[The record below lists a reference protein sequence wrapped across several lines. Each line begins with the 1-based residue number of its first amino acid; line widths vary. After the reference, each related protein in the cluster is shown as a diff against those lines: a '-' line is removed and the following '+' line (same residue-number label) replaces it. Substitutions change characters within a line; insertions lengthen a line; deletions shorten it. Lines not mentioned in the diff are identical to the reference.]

1 MSEEVKQEGDF
12 KMKKK
17 STKPKKL
24 TNIKDNTTKIDFK
37 KQEEEAIDKKQQET
51 ENAIQESSAKKM
63 DVDAT
68 SGDGEK
74 VGETHANT
82 QKTAEK
88 TEEEVVTS
96 DTPEKEVVI
105 IEATE
110 ETVEETVEQIKEEI
124 KENPQLELP
133 ENIEKLVS
141 FMQDTGGTVE
151 DYVRLNADYSSI
163 SNEQLLREYYKA
175 TKPHLDNEE
184 VTFIMEDNFGWDE
197 DEDDTRTI
205 KKKQLA
211 LKEEIANAYDF
222 LQDTKEQYY
231 DEIKMRPSANSEMNK
246 ASEFFNRYNEEQKVI
261 KKRFEVFQNNTK
273 DYFQNFE
280 GFDFDLGDKAVK
292 YKLNNTDN
300 VAEAQSDLNNL
311 VKKFLNKKG
320 EVADYEGYHKAI
332 YAARNP
338 DSLARHFYEQ
348 GKSDGIKGIVGKSA
362 NIETTRPNPGDVKIG
377 GYKVRAIS
385 GDDSSKLKIKKYR
398 Q

>member
-1 MSEEVKQEGDF
+1 MLTIENLKAKIEEKEIV
-12 KMKKK
+12 
-17 STKPKKL
+17 S
-24 TNIKDNTTKIDFK
+24 
-37 KQEEEAIDKKQQET
+37 
-51 ENAIQESSAKKM
+51 
-63 DVDAT
+63 
-68 SGDGEK
+68 
-74 VGETHANT
+74 
-82 QKTAEK
+82 
-88 TEEEVVTS
+88 S

-110 ETVEETVEQIKEEI
+110 EAVEETVEQIKEEI

-273 DYFQNFE
+273 DYFKNFE

-362 NIETTRPNPGDVKIG
+362 NIDTTRPNPGDVKIG
-377 GYKVRAIS
+377 GYKIRAIS